1 MTHLVPLTPEHFR
14 TIARAGMLQWRCDV
28 HWGIRARLGLH
39 DAAREIER
47 LQKLLDEAGI
57 ER

>member
-1 MTHLVPLTPEHFR
+1 MTSPEHFR
-14 TIARAGMLQWRCDV
+14 DIARAGMLPWRCDV

-47 LQKLLDEAGI
+47 LQKLLDDAGI